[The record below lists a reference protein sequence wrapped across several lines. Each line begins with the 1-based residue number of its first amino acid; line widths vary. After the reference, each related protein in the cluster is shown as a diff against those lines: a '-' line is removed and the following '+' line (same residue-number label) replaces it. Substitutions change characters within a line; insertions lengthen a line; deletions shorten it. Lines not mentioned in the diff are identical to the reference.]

1 MKLHSDMR
9 QVMSDESGAR
19 SRNFR
24 HMSHVTYHSSAFT
37 LIELILAVGVAAIV
51 LIAINAVFFGALHL
65 REATTNAV
73 NEATPID
80 QALLTMR
87 HDLQCAVPP
96 IPNGILTGDFK
107 AGDVSSPGVPDNV
120 NLEIFTATGALSSD
134 TAAPWGDIQRVTY
147 GLKTPVPPTGN
158 GKDLVRTVTRN
169 LLSETTPEVDEQW
182 MMSGVETLQVQC
194 FDGAQWY
201 DQWDTTA
208 IGSVNTNLPTAVRVT
223 IQLAAKTDNARPQ
236 PIVMLVP
243 IDSQSRTNY

>member
-1 MKLHSDMR
+1 MI
-9 QVMSDESGAR
+9 SDEPNAR
-19 SRNFR
+19 SRNSR
-24 HMSHVTYHSSAFT
+24 HLSLVTLHSSAFT

-73 NEATPID
+73 DEATPIE
-80 QALLTMR
+80 QALTTMR

-107 AGDVSSPGVPDNV
+107 AGDVSSVGVPDNV

-134 TAAPWGDIQRVTY
+134 PAAPWADIQRVTY
-147 GLKTPVPPTGN
+147 GLKTPVPATGN

-169 LLSETTPEVDEQW
+169 LLSETTPDVDQQW

-201 DQWDTTA
+201 DQWDTTQ
-208 IGSVNTNLPTAVRVT
+208 IGSMNTNLPTAVRVT
-223 IQLAAKTDNARPQ
+223 IQLAAKSGNNRPQ